1 MAYNNY
7 GFNNY
12 GMNTQSFP
20 SYQPNFGTVQ
30 PQNNFGQARQ
40 GVSYNSPSDYPFLGV
55 KFVNEQEANSFTLDP
70 NTRILLMDKNNQVF
84 WVKWTDSMGSS
95 SMEKYRFERCDVQQQ
110 EQVPQIDVS
119 NFATKDDLKGFA
131 KAEDLAVLKEFNDK
145 LERLEK
151 KIKIKEIEKGV

>member
-12 GMNTQSFP
+12 GMTGQSFP
-20 SYQPNFGTVQ
+20 SYQPNFGIAQ

-40 GVSYNSPSDYPFLGV
+40 GVTYNSSSDYPFLGV
-55 KFVNEQEANSFTLDP
+55 KFVNEQEANSFTLEP

-95 SMEKYRFERCDVQQQ
+95 SMEKYKFERCDVQQQ
-110 EQVPQIDVS
+110 EQVSQIDTS
-119 NFATKDDLKGFA
+119 NFATKDDLKDFV
-131 KAEDLAVLKEFNDK
+131 KTKDLAIIKEFNDK
-145 LERLEK
+145 LERFEK
-151 KIKIKEIEKGV
+151 KLKIKEMEKGV